1 MSPAPTPKRPMIAAM
16 KGVQAP
22 GIIPRSEIIMIKA
35 PVKKPT
41 AGPKTKPLMNVK
53 VSVNPTLIRMPN
65 IGLGISSAS
74 VPKTIR
80 VAAPIAIKADIKQ
93 ISRELI

>member
-1 MSPAPTPKRPMIAAM
+1 
-16 KGVQAP
+16 
-22 GIIPRSEIIMIKA
+22 
-35 PVKKPT
+35 
-41 AGPKTKPLMNVK
+41 MNVK
-53 VSVNPTLIRMPN
+53 VYVNPTLIRMPN